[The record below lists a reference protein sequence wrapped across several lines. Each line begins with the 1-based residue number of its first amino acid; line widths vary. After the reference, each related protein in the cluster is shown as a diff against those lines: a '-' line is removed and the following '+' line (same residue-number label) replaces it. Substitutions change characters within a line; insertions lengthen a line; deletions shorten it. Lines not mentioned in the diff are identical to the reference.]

1 MVSNADLAPGDHSPA
16 QRAAAGDTGLS
27 GDHRML
33 ANPDIVR
40 NLHQVV
46 DFDAASDASVIQ
58 RAAVN
63 CGISSNFHI
72 VGNLDRAD
80 LREFE
85 VVAFTENVAEAV
97 RADHSAGVNLHPIP
111 KRTPA

>member
-1 MVSNADLAPGDHSPA
+1 
-16 QRAAAGDTGLS
+16 
-27 GDHRML
+27 ML

-72 VGNLDRAD
+72 VSNSTAPICGNLRWWP
-80 LREFE
+80 
-85 VVAFTENVAEAV
+85 
-97 RADHSAGVNLHPIP
+97 SP
-111 KRTPA
+111 KT